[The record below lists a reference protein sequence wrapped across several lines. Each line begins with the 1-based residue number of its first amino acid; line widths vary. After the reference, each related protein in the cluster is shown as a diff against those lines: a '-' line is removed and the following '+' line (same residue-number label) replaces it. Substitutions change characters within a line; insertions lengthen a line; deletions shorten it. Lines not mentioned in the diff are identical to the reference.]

1 MKVRIGVR
9 GMSDQHGRRQQ
20 WAIFWCSLLG
30 PLIYGEIPPEE
41 AGRFLSEL
49 AEREHLFPD
58 GQRRKA
64 SRATLWRKW
73 KQYREGGFE
82 ALFPKRRKDR
92 GKPRKAPNLIRR
104 AIELKKD
111 QPYRSEETINQF
123 LEKEFREKL
132 PKSTLYRHL
141 KRAGATRRKLGISR
155 EKVRRRWSRD
165 HSNALWVGDFQDGPY
180 VIEGDRAVETHL
192 SAFIDCHSR
201 YILDA
206 RYYLGENL
214 DILCDC
220 LLRAWS
226 LHGASRE
233 LYVDQAGIYRS
244 HALRAACLA
253 LNIRL
258 IHRGAGDPPPGGL
271 IERFFGTVQS
281 QFEAEVRA
289 GDILTLD
296 KLNEALQAWLQMS
309 YHERPNR
316 ETGQPPRLRYEAG
329 RAFTRQVDI
338 QRVLKYFLKREQ
350 RTVNED
356 FSDVQLLNAFFRVHR
371 DFRGDK
377 VEVHYD
383 PFGDLQH
390 VLIYSLDGEYLGIGE
405 RHEREEGDLQPPPAP
420 QQPKPKHNYLDLLIQ
435 KHRETIRRQSSGI
448 DYRAV
453 LAQAGRRWPFHEFAK
468 QFAAHLARKG
478 GLSAFR
484 TDELEALQKV
494 YHRLTFLNQA
504 MLEQACARAQQP
516 SIPEIVFHLQQ
527 LHDERRT

>member
-1 MKVRIGVR
+1 
-9 GMSDQHGRRQQ
+9 MSNRHDRDQQ
-20 WAIFWCSLLG
+20 WAVFWCSLFA

-41 AGRFLSEL
+41 AAHLLSEL
-49 AEREHLFPD
+49 AASEHLFPD
-58 GQRRKA
+58 GQRRKV

-92 GKPRKAPNLIRR
+92 GKPRKAQKMIER

-111 QPYRSEETINQF
+111 QPRRSEETINQF
-123 LEKEFREKL
+123 LEQEFREKL

-165 HSNALWVGDFQDGPY
+165 QSNALWVGDFEDGPY

-201 YILDA
+201 YVPDG

-214 DILCDC
+214 DILIDS

-226 LHGASRE
+226 LQGASRE
-233 LYVDQAGIYRS
+233 LYVDRAGIYRS
-244 HALRAACLA
+244 HALRSACLA

-271 IERFFGTVQS
+271 IERFFETAQS

-289 GDILTLD
+289 GEILTLD
-296 KLNEALQAWLQMS
+296 QLNEAFQAWLQVS

-316 ETGQPPRLRYEAG
+316 ETGEAPRLRYEAG
-329 RAFTRQVDI
+329 RSFTRHVDI
-338 QRVLKYFLKREQ
+338 QRVLNYFLKREE
-350 RTVNED
+350 RTVNQD
-356 FSDVQLLNAFFRVHR
+356 FSDVQLLGLYFRVDR

-377 VEVHYD
+377 VDVRYD
-383 PFGDLQH
+383 PYGDLQS
-390 VLIYSLDGEYLGIGE
+390 VLIYSLDGEYLDTGY
-405 RHEREEGDLQPPPAP
+405 RHQREEGDLRPPPTAE
-420 QQPKPKHNYLDLLIQ
+420 QPKPKHNYLDLLIQ
-435 KHRETIRRQSSGI
+435 KHRDAIRRQSSGI

-453 LAQAGRRWPFHEFAK
+453 LAQADRRWPFNEFAK
-468 QFAAHLARKG
+468 QLATHLGRKG

-484 TDELEALQKV
+484 TDELETLQKV
-494 YHRLTFLNQA
+494 YHRLTFLNEA
-504 MLEQACARAQQP
+504 MLRQARARAQQQ

-527 LHDERRT
+527 LHDERRP

>member
-1 MKVRIGVR
+1 
-9 GMSDQHGRRQQ
+9 
-20 WAIFWCSLLG
+20 
-30 PLIYGEIPPEE
+30 
-41 AGRFLSEL
+41 
-49 AEREHLFPD
+49 
-58 GQRRKA
+58 
-64 SRATLWRKW
+64 
-73 KQYREGGFE
+73 
-82 ALFPKRRKDR
+82 
-92 GKPRKAPNLIRR
+92 
-104 AIELKKD
+104 
-111 QPYRSEETINQF
+111 
-123 LEKEFREKL
+123 
-132 PKSTLYRHL
+132 
-141 KRAGATRRKLGISR
+141 
-155 EKVRRRWSRD
+155 
-165 HSNALWVGDFQDGPY
+165 

-201 YILDA
+201 YVPDA

-214 DILCDC
+214 DILIDS

-226 LHGASRE
+226 AHGASGE
-233 LYVDQAGIYRS
+233 LYLDRAGIYRS

-296 KLNEALQAWLQMS
+296 KLNEALQAWLQVS
-309 YHERPNR
+309 YHERCNR

-329 RAFTRQVDI
+329 RSFTRHVDI
-338 QRVLKYFLKREQ
+338 QQVVKYFLKREQ

-356 FSDVQLLNAFFRVHR
+356 FSDVQLSGRFFRVDR
-371 DFRGDK
+371 RLRGDK
-377 VEVHYD
+377 VEVRYD
-383 PFGDLQH
+383 PFGDLES
-390 VLIYSLDGEYLGIGE
+390 VLIYSLEGEYLGVGQ
-405 RHEREEGDLQPPPAP
+405 RHEREEGDLQPPAAP

-435 KHRETIRRQSSGI
+435 KHQQAMRRQSSGI

-453 LAQAGRRWPFHEFAK
+453 LAQAQRRWPFAEFTK
-468 QFAAHLARKG
+468 QLAAHLGRKG

-484 TDELEALQKV
+484 TEELETLQKI

-504 MLEQACARAQQP
+504 MLDQACERAGRQT
-516 SIPEIVFHLQQ
+516 IPEIVFHLQQ